1 MNLEYQ
7 KRFFKNHVATLTD
20 YGNIKI
26 LDFKN
31 PDTNDYRIRFI
42 FEEDYY
48 RIHISGDIGELIA
61 YKYDMNYDK
70 FFRFINNTGCF
81 EPSVCCCNRPI
92 HTYDSELAGKQI
104 IKWLKD
110 TDQYDVVI
118 NDTWA
123 SKYYDEDDFLEDV
136 LKDFSDTS
144 GLGERGKDI
153 LIEVDEENDIYYE
166 LSSFG
171 LEEEP
176 GILDLYLLAFKLATD
191 QLKKKEGEMNG

>member
-42 FEEDYY
+42 
-48 RIHISGDIGELIA
+48 A

-70 FFRFINNTGCF
+70 FFRFINNTGYF

>member
-1 MNLEYQ
+1 MNLESQ
-7 KRFFKNHVATLTD
+7 KRWFKNHVATLTD

-70 FFRFINNTGCF
+70 FFRFINNTGYF
-81 EPSVCCCNRPI
+81 EPSVCCSNRPI

>member
-7 KRFFKNHVATLTD
+7 KRLFKNHVATLTD

>member
-1 MNLEYQ
+1 MDLEYQ
-7 KRFFKNHVATLTD
+7 KRWFENHVATLTD

-31 PDTNDYRIRFI
+31 PDTNHYRIRFI

-70 FFRFINNTGCF
+70 FFRFINNTGYF

-110 TDQYDVVI
+110 TDQYDDII
-118 NDTWA
+118 NDSWDNE
-123 SKYYDEDDFLEDV
+123 YDDEDSFLDDV
-136 LKDFSDTS
+136 LDDFDDKS

-153 LIEVDEENDIYYE
+153 LIRVDESSDIYDE

-176 GILDLYLLAFKLATD
+176 GILDLYMLAFKLATD
-191 QLKKKEGEMNG
+191 QLKKENGAINE